1 MAYEYQFPKWSGKSL
16 GEITI
21 GQQVAKVNF
30 ECAELVEVLLGPS
43 NAEWTSD
50 SLMEEAF
57 DVIHAC
63 ETLLRKIESMGYDIS
78 ASHDKVIEKNWK
90 RGYYGEHSD

>member
-1 MAYEYQFPKWSGKSL
+1 MAYEYQFPKWSGKPL
-16 GEITI
+16 DEITI

-30 ECAELVEVLLGPS
+30 ECAELMEVLLGR
-43 NAEWTSD
+43 NNVKRTSD

-63 ETLLRKIESMGYDIS
+63 ETLLRKIESMGYDIG

>member
-1 MAYEYQFPKWSGKSL
+1 MYRYQFPKWEAKPL
-16 GEITI
+16 DEITI

-30 ECAELVEVLLGPS
+30 ECAELTEVLLGR
-43 NAEWTSD
+43 NNIEQTSD
-50 SLMEEAF
+50 SLIEETF

-63 ETLLRKIESMGYDIS
+63 ETLLRKIESIGYDIG
-78 ASHDKVIEKNWK
+78 ARHDKVIKKNWR